1 MPSGRRSAA
10 SHGSCPQFPLCK
22 LGFAA
27 GLLGGKADTAQ
38 RAVAAVL
45 WFSPDFIPVCSLRH
59 RTVRRC
65 RLCCP
70 DSALP
75 RALLPSGGASSRLLY
90 GVAPVKVSTHL
101 WAAAHLPKGQNER
114 GAGSGCLL
122 RWPWLAL
129 SLGTGGGV
137 RRCCSPSR
145 GASCAFPYG
154 PILGAQRMHGSW
166 PAGCQESASAGETP
180 GVAGS
185 PRVSSRPPCRCAQMP
200 SSPEG
205 PWATQRHQTLGTCV
219 PQRAGSV
226 DGSEH
231 GSGAGL
237 RGGHQAGVLRV
248 GAQREAG
255 PALGSSPCSLL
266 ALRSGPLPGPAGTAQ
281 SAPFLRAK
289 SLAASSVQGHFSRTH
304 SRAVLLSQCPAWT

>member
-27 GLLGGKADTAQ
+27 GPLGGKADTAQ

-75 RALLPSGGASSRLLY
+75 RALLPPGGASSRLLY

-166 PAGCQESASAGETP
+166 PAGCQESASAGVAHTWGGREPQGEQQTALQVCTDAEQPRGPLGDAETP
-180 GVAGS
+180 N
-185 PRVSSRPPCRCAQMP
+185 
-200 SSPEG
+200 
-205 PWATQRHQTLGTCV
+205 PWNVCPTKSWECG
-219 PQRAGSV
+219 
-226 DGSEH
+226 
-231 GSGAGL
+231 
-237 RGGHQAGVLRV
+237 
-248 GAQREAG
+248 RE
-255 PALGSSPCSLL
+255 
-266 ALRSGPLPGPAGTAQ
+266 
-281 SAPFLRAK
+281 
-289 SLAASSVQGHFSRTH
+289 
-304 SRAVLLSQCPAWT
+304 